1 MENVVVDAVVVDQ
14 EVEEEMEVEEEIEE
28 EEEIEV
34 EEDLVDVVVLVVVL
48 PLKKTENFSIE
59 KFLSSL
65 LNDREFIK
73 RIRAK

>member
-1 MENVVVDAVVVDQ
+1 MENVVVDAVVVDL
-14 EVEEEMEVEEEIEE
+14 EVEEEIEE
-28 EEEIEV
+28 EEETEV

-59 KFLSSL
+59 KSLSSL
-65 LNDREFIK
+65 LNDHEFIK